1 MDSQTPATRARR
13 VQKEGEGG
21 VGSSVKKNRQ
31 ERYVERWVISERK
44 KTRERKR
51 GKRRGRND
59 GAGVKRNRRIDK
71 RNVGNNWQFARRTF
85 S

>member
-1 MDSQTPATRARR
+1 MRGGSKKKRTG
-13 VQKEGEGG
+13 GEGG

-51 GKRRGRND
+51 GKRRGRNG